1 MATRAFDPAYR
12 PMTVKEFLDADLGD
26 AKAEL
31 VDGVILMMSGGSARH
46 AAIAA
51 NLIMSLGPRLREQG
65 CRPYGS
71 DLALRTV
78 PASIRF
84 PDVSIYCGDQQATEN
99 GRLLGV
105 PKVVFEVLSPSTS
118 SNDQIVKLA
127 EYRALEGLEAIV
139 GERLKNSVYGW
150 PEPAFDMRH
159 RARRVLGF
167 TVHILADPGDVQR
180 VLLDNKAN
188 YLRPGIAR
196 RILSPL
202 IGNGLLSSEGED
214 WKAQRKIVAPSFAP
228 GAVARM
234 AEAIDKVG
242 RAQVAAWPASA
253 SRIDMAKAGTEATM
267 AIIADTL
274 FSGDSRLTTPAAGR
288 HIDDLIVAGGQ
299 ARFTTMLGVSDW
311 DPTPTMRRARV
322 SRAFLRDT
330 LTRLVRE
337 RGPGG
342 GGDDFFGGLIRA
354 LHAQFPAAEAEA
366 LAVDNAITFYVAGH
380 ETTAN
385 ALAWTIY
392 CLAGQPELQEEARAE
407 AVAALDGDIATL
419 ADRTP
424 LLRAMLDEAMRLYPP
439 APRFDR
445 EAQASDT
452 LGDAKVQKGD
462 LISLWP
468 WLLHRHRALWRDP
481 DRFDYTRFLPDAKA
495 KLHKFQYI
503 PFGGGP
509 RVCVGAR
516 FAVVEALIM
525 LSHWLGAR
533 RFSLP
538 PGFRP
543 VPVGSVT
550 LRPRG
555 GMPLIVEPL

>member
-1 MATRAFDPAYR
+1 MANAAPFVPVQPDRTRDWTPIWRGF
-12 PMTVKEFLDADLGD
+12 F
-26 AKAEL
+26 
-31 VDGVILMMSGGSARH
+31 
-46 AAIAA
+46 
-51 NLIMSLGPRLREQG
+51 
-65 CRPYGS
+65 
-71 DLALRTV
+71 
-78 PASIRF
+78 
-84 PDVSIYCGDQQATEN
+84 
-99 GRLLGV
+99 
-105 PKVVFEVLSPSTS
+105 
-118 SNDQIVKLA
+118 
-127 EYRALEGLEAIV
+127 
-139 GERLKNSVYGW
+139 GERLKNSIYGW

-167 TVHILADPGDVQR
+167 TVHILADPDDVQR

-188 YLRPGIAR
+188 YLRPALAR
-196 RILSPL
+196 RIFSPL

-228 GAVARM
+228 GAVAKM
-234 AEAIDKVG
+234 AEAIDSVA
-242 RAQVAAWPASA
+242 RAQIASWPVEAL
-253 SRIDMAKAGTEATM
+253 RIDMAKAGTEATM

-274 FSGDSRLTTPAAGR
+274 FSGDARLTTPTAGR

-299 ARFTTMLGVSDW
+299 ARFTTMLGIQDL
-311 DPTPTMRRARV
+311 DPSPTMRRARV
-322 SRAFLRDT
+322 GRAFLRDT

-337 RGPGG
+337 RGPSGG
-342 GGDDFFGGLIRA
+342 RDDFFGGLIRA
-354 LHAQFPAAEAEA
+354 LHTQFPHDEAEA

-392 CLAGQPELQEEARAE
+392 CLAGQPELQEQAREEAI
-407 AVAALDGDIATL
+407 AALDGDVATL

-424 LLRAMLDEAMRLYPP
+424 LLRAILDESMRLYPP

-445 EAQASDT
+445 EAQMADD
-452 LGDAKVQKGD
+452 LAEARVEKGE
-462 LISLWP
+462 LVSLWP
-468 WLLHRHRALWRDP
+468 WLLHRHRALWSDP
-481 DRFDYTRFLPDAKA
+481 DRFDHTRFLPDAKV

-525 LSHWLGAR
+525 LSHWLAAR
-533 RFSLP
+533 RFALP

-543 VPVGSVT
+543 DPVGSVT

-555 GMPLIVEPL
+555 GMPLIVAPL